1 MSSESTGTIAE
12 LTVLQEAI
20 RACRACET
28 AGYLTAAR
36 PIRDGGRISDRIMLI
51 GQAPGA
57 RSDAAQRHFVG
68 PGGNLLEVW
77 FGRAGFPAG
86 YLRERVYLTS
96 LTHCFPGKSVGGKGD
111 RVPSPAEL
119 ALCRPFLDAEL
130 KLMQPALILLVGG
143 LAIEAFLGRARLNE
157 VVGTIV
163 EQGDQLLLPLPHPS
177 PVSRWLNDPA
187 NRERVDRA
195 IVLLA
200 GARRRLALD

>member
-12 LTVLQEAI
+12 LTLLQEAI

-57 RSDAAQRHFVG
+57 RSEAARRHFVG
-68 PGGNLLEVW
+68 PGGNVLEAW
-77 FGRAGFPAG
+77 FERAGFPAG

-96 LTHCFPGKSVGGKGD
+96 LTHCFPGKSAGGKGD

-119 ALCRPFLDAEL
+119 ALCRPFLEAEL
-130 KLMQPALILLVGG
+130 RLLRPVLILLVGG
-143 LAIEAFLGRARLNE
+143 LAIEAFLGRARLGE

-163 EQGDQLLLPLPHPS
+163 ERDDQLLLPLPHPS

-200 GARRRLALD
+200 EARRRLGLG